1 MIKKTIPLDKCP
13 FCSPDNQRN
22 AFASSSSFLAIY
34 NISPILPGHS
44 LIIPRMHVKS
54 MRSLSDELTSELFLF
69 ARKVTEV
76 LLAFYGA
83 DAFDWSLQDNDA
95 AGQTVPHLHLHIIV
109 RHPSDLPNPGD
120 WYPLLDEQGKKGSDG
135 RFRLNNDEYS
145 RITGALKAAYTK
157 FEKDLL

>member
-1 MIKKTIPLDKCP
+1 MIKKEIPLDRCP

-22 AFASSSSFLAIY
+22 AFAFSASFLALY
-34 NISPILPGHS
+34 NVSPILPGHS

-76 LLAFYGA
+76 LLTFYGT

-120 WYPLLDEQGKKGSDG
+120 WYPLLDEQGKKGNDG

-145 RITGALKAAYTK
+145 RITGALKAAYSK
-157 FEKDLL
+157 FDTGLY